1 MFNPATILA
10 VAVPLEQYRHPR
22 ISVCAG
28 TVRTRWTIASAG
40 LAGAGFAAAAAWM
53 VWVVSQ
59 GTNQEIEPGWSALRY
74 SAPLLGALVS
84 SVAAFVTV
92 MVSPE
97 PKRKA
102 SIAIGAVAGLE
113 SVLFGLVWAGLVA
126 AFPFPA

>member
-1 MFNPATILA
+1 M
-10 VAVPLEQYRHPR
+10 
-22 ISVCAG
+22 
-28 TVRTRWTIASAG
+28 RWTVASVG
-40 LAGAGFAAAAAWM
+40 LAGVGFAIAAAWM

-92 MVSPE
+92 MVSPQ

-102 SIAIGAVAGLE
+102 SIVIGAVAGLD
-113 SVLFGLVWAGLVA
+113 SMLFGLVWAGLVA